1 MTTTDALLVFS
12 NGTILRGVA
21 WGAKGVTTGSVVVD
35 SSISGYE
42 DALRAAG
49 NSGRI
54 VLATSPH
61 IGNVGVRGSAP
72 YIAGGLIVRDPSQVV
87 SNWTAEGALEPAL
100 EAQKVVGIAG
110 IDTRAVV
117 RLLNANPGIRA
128 GIFSGIALPETV
140 RSLEHASEIP
150 ATIQTELVNR
160 VVESEQN

>member
-12 NGTILRGVA
+12 NGTIMRGIA
-21 WGAKGVTTGSVVVD
+21 WGAKGITTGSIVVD

-42 DALRAAG
+42 DALRNPANTG
-49 NSGRI
+49 KL

-61 IGNVGVRGSAP
+61 IGNVGVRSGST
-72 YIAGGLIVRDPSQVV
+72 YVAGGFIVRDPSQIV
-87 SNWTAEGALEPAL
+87 SNWTAQGALEPAL
-100 EAQKVVGIAG
+100 EAEKVVGIAG
-110 IDTRAVV
+110 IDTRAVI
-117 RLLNANPGIRA
+117 RLLNANPGLRA

-150 ATIQTELVNR
+150 TTIQTELVNR